1 MMMTVIVMMVVCL
14 PCICCTPGLDDDS
27 IFAKGIIW
35 LKLINPRTLIIYLI
49 KAVPWSYMY
58 QSYQSGPW
66 DCSLGCP
73 VGRNPCKMLSQNNF
87 LMMVIISSEVYPDD
101 VIPIPNQNNM
111 TQYDMLPTQVHS
123 LQRHC
128 RWWSRLSAK
137 ALPGITL
144 GLGHWLFIILQSLGL
159 VTVLPWRLDMTSQKE
174 IRTEGLFAALNDCL
188 YRWPWSL
195 SSLPFVIIVIAKRIE
210 FNW

>member
-1 MMMTVIVMMVVCL
+1 M
-14 PCICCTPGLDDDS
+14 
-27 IFAKGIIW
+27 
-35 LKLINPRTLIIYLI
+35 IIYLI

-73 VGRNPCKMLSQNNF
+73 VGRNPCKMLSQNTWLSDNGDH
-87 LMMVIISSEVYPDD
+87 IIRGISRWCYSHSQPE
-101 VIPIPNQNNM
+101 QH
-111 TQYDMLPTQVHS
+111 DMLPTQVHS

-144 GLGHWLFIILQSLGL
+144 GLVTALGHWLFIILQSLGL

-188 YRWPWSL
+188 YRWPW
-195 SSLPFVIIVIAKRIE
+195 
-210 FNW
+210 